1 MEFKFINPFSEEFL
15 RDIEQTK
22 KLSEE
27 HKTDDDALVIPGVKY
42 RNSR

>member
-1 MEFKFINPFSEEFL
+1 MELKFLNPFSEEFL
-15 RDIEQTK
+15 KDIEQTK

>member
-15 RDIEQTK
+15 KDIEKHK
-22 KLSEE
+22 KLTEE
-27 HKTDDDALVIPGVKY
+27 HKTTDDALTIPSVKY

>member
-15 RDIEQTK
+15 KDIEKNK

-27 HKTDDDALVIPGVKY
+27 HKTDNDALVIPGVKY